1 MLAVDKKH
9 VMSQLAP
16 YCAYNT
22 EPVCVCVVPKG
33 GGGEW
38 EGDRW
43 IGGGREKDNE
53 GRGVG

>member
-53 GRGVG
+53 GRGIG